1 MKVALLHY
9 TAPPVVGGVESVL
22 GHHARLMALNGHQV
36 KILAGRG
43 SQVDA
48 HVEFVTL
55 PLADSLHPE
64 ILAVKQLLDAG
75 QVPDEFKSLVAMIRQ
90 QLETT
95 LAGVNVLIAHNVCSL
110 NKNLPLTT
118 ALKEYIEKPGAPRL
132 IQWHHDL
139 AWTTPRYRAELHE
152 GYPWDLLCTAW
163 KNATQ
168 VVVSSARR
176 KELAELQHSPLDS
189 ITVIPNGVDI
199 GKFYKLE
206 EETMTLIARLR
217 LFESAPIL
225 LLPVRITPRKNI
237 ELALQTL
244 AVLRRRF
251 PSAALVV
258 TGPLGPH
265 NPGNRTYFNR
275 LQTLRQEL
283 GLVGA
288 AHFLAE
294 LADQYLPDQII
305 ADFYRVSDALLL
317 PSQEEGFGIPV
328 LEAGLAGLPIFCS
341 DIPPLHDL
349 AGEYATYFPA
359 GAGPIDV
366 ADLIANQLSTNLSF
380 HLRGKVRQEYTWD
393 RIYFERLEPLLRA
406 EMVGVQSGEWTSTPD
421 FPDGRRPV

>member
-22 GHHARLMALNGHQV
+22 GHHARLLARNGHQV
-36 KILAGRG
+36 KIIAGRG
-43 SQVDA
+43 GQVDA
-48 HVEFVTL
+48 HIEFVSL
-55 PLADSLHPE
+55 PLVDSLQPE
-64 ILAVKQLLDAG
+64 ILAAKQALDAG
-75 QVPDEFKSLVAMIRQ
+75 QVPEAFKSLVAMIRQ
-90 QLETT
+90 QLEKNLT
-95 LAGVNVLIAHNVCSL
+95 GVDVLIAHNVCSL

-118 ALKEYIEKPGAPRL
+118 ALKEYIEGPDTPRL

-163 KNATQ
+163 NKATQ

-176 KELAELQHSPLDS
+176 KELADLQHSPLDK

-199 GKFYKLE
+199 GQFFKLE
-206 EETMTLIARLR
+206 EETISLITRLR
-217 LFESAPIL
+217 LLESAPIL

-237 ELALQTL
+237 ELALHIL
-244 AVLRRRF
+244 AALRQRF

-265 NPGNRTYFNR
+265 NPGNRAYFTR
-275 LQTLRQEL
+275 LLTLRQEL

-288 AHFLAE
+288 AHFMAE
-294 LADQYLPDQII
+294 LTDQYLPDQII

-328 LEAGLAGLPIFCS
+328 IEAGLAGLPVFCS
-341 DIPPLHDL
+341 DIPPLRDL

-359 GAGPIDV
+359 DADPNDV
-366 ADLIANQLSTNLSF
+366 AALIANQLSTNLSF
-380 HLRGKVRQEYTWD
+380 HLRCKVRQEYTWD
-393 RIYFERLEPLLRA
+393 RIYTERLEPLLSS
-406 EMVGVQSGEWTSTPD
+406 EQVGVQSGERPSTPES
-421 FPDGRRPV
+421 PDEQREV